1 MQSLCLLL
9 WRFTIFCSFSST
21 FYLAFFESALL
32 CVHLRLNLAALQ
44 TAETKIVMLS
54 LFLCG
59 LCSSVA

>member
-9 WRFTIFCSFSST
+9 WRFTVFCSFSST
-21 FYLAFFESALL
+21 FSLVFFESALL
-32 CVHLRLNLAALQ
+32 CVHLRLNPAALQ